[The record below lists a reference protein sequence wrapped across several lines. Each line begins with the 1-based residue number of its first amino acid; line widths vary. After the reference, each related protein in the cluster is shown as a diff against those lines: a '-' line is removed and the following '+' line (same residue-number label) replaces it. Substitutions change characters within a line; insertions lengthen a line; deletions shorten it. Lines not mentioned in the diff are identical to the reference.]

1 MFGCCE
7 GGGSLEDE
15 SIQLSKKKFSAEE
28 FYQITVRFPN
38 QQGYDL

>member
-1 MFGCCE
+1 
-7 GGGSLEDE
+7 LEDE
-15 SIQLSKKKFSAEE
+15 SIQLSKKKFSAVE